1 MEMELGK
8 GVTISDVEF
17 KLVQEPDCDQG
28 SDSNYQELTVRLVNN
43 GMDFFPVLESERWA
57 YDETDSFKFIGDLA
71 DMLNKLNDEAMK
83 SDTDM
88 P

>member
-1 MEMELGK
+1 MKLGN

-17 KLVQEPDCDQG
+17 KLVQEPDCDQV
-28 SDSNYQELTVRLVNN
+28 SDSDYQELTVKLISN
-43 GMDFFPVLESERWA
+43 GVAFFPVLESERWA
-57 YDETDSFKFIGDLA
+57 YDETDCFKFIGDLA